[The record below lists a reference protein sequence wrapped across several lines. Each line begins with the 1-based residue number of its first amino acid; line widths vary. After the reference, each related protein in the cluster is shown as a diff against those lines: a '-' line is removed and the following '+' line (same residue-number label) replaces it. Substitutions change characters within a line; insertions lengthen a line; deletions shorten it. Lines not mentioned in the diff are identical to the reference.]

1 MAEYTILS
9 TSTISGKARL
19 VKHESEEDSVV
30 LLEGPA
36 LTVMTDL
43 SRVPVAS
50 IRPDASI
57 DEANELMVQRR
68 VRMLFVVDQN
78 THLAGIVTTNDI
90 LGEKP
95 MQVVLQRGSRHDEIH
110 VQDVM
115 TRVDH
120 VEALD
125 LDELQDARV
134 GDVVATMRD
143 RGRQHAIGIRHS
155 ETGEIEVCGVFS
167 AADLSRRLG
176 EEVVPMVLARTFAE
190 IEETIAR
197 E

>member
-1 MAEYTILS
+1 MAEYNILS
-9 TSTISGKARL
+9 ASTLSGKARL
-19 VKHESEEDSVV
+19 VPHESEQDSAV
-30 LLEGPA
+30 LLEAPA

-43 SRVPVAS
+43 ARVPVAS
-50 IRPDASI
+50 VRPDASV
-57 DEANELMVQRR
+57 DEANDLMVQRR
-68 VRMLFVVDQN
+68 VRMLFVIDQKN
-78 THLAGIVTTNDI
+78 HLAGIVTTNDI

-95 MQVVLQRGSRHDEIH
+95 MQVVLQRGSRHDEIL

-120 VEALD
+120 VEALNFEE
-125 LDELQDARV
+125 LDDAKV
-134 GDVVATMRD
+134 GDIVATMRD
-143 RGRQHAIGIRHS
+143 RGRQHAIAVRHA
-155 ETGEIEVCGVFS
+155 TDGGVEVCGVFS

>member
-1 MAEYTILS
+1 MAEYNVLS
-9 TSTISGKARL
+9 ASTLSGKARL
-19 VKHESEEDSVV
+19 VKHESEQNPEV
-30 LLEGPA
+30 LLSAPA
-36 LTVMTDL
+36 MTVMTDL

-50 IRPDASI
+50 VLPEASI
-57 DEANELMVQRR
+57 DEANDLMVQRR
-68 VRMLFVVDQN
+68 VRMLFVLDDN
-78 THLAGIVTTNDI
+78 GHMIGLVTTNDI

-95 MQVVLQRGSRHDEIH
+95 MQVVLQRGSRHDEIR

-115 TRVDH
+115 TSVDH

-125 LDELQDARV
+125 QADVEEACV
-134 GDVVATMRD
+134 GDIVETMRD
-143 RGRQHAIGIRHS
+143 RGRQHAIVTCRSDG
-155 ETGEIEVCGVFS
+155 GEIEVCGVFS

-176 EEVVPMVLARTFAE
+176 REVVPLVLARTFAE